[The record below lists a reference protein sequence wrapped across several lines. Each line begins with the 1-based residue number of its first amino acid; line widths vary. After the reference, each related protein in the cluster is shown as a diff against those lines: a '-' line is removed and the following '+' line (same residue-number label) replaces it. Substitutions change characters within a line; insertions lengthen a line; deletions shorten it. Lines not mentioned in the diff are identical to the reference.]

1 MKMVFPSANKINWS
15 NDWKICD
22 DGWWIDVII
31 VLPWMANSRRTS
43 IKDTADVLSKPDVGS
58 ISNEIKWNHS

>member
-1 MKMVFPSANKINWS
+1 MSWS

-31 VLPWMANSRRTS
+31 VLPCIANSRSTS
-43 IKDTADVLSKPDVGS
+43 IKETADVLSKPDVGS
-58 ISNEIKWNHS
+58 ISNQSILE